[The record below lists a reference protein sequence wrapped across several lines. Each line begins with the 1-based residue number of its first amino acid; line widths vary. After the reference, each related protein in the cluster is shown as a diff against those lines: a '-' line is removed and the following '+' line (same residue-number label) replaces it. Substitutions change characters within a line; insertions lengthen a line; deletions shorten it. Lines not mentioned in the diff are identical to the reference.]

1 MQKTES
7 PLAMSYYSV
16 IYGGQVNSG
25 SEKNIPL
32 IHLNGCTLLTQCQK
46 GYLQPSQAKA
56 VIANQLQV

>member
-1 MQKTES
+1 
-7 PLAMSYYSV
+7 MSYYSV